1 MRVSRDKHIAVEL
14 PLDRSEGLH
23 VAPRNH
29 LMAVDYAKLDVSN
42 SDHLGLG
49 HVGQLVEISLHDVG
63 L

>member
-1 MRVSRDKHIAVEL
+1 MRVSRDEHIAVEL
-14 PLDRSEGLH
+14 PLDSREGLH

-29 LMAVDYAKLDVSN
+29 LMAMDYAKLDVSN
-42 SDHLGLG
+42 GDDFSLN